1 MLNGAPNGPAAAV
14 TAQSVFP
21 SRASASPTNI
31 ATATGLYGSDGGAV
45 GGGTDGQGERKKRKK
60 NPRACDYC
68 RAHKL
73 KCEYMPDRDPPFCF
87 GCQKRGLVC
96 EAIQPTRMDAR
107 KKVKLEALE
116 NGTTND
122 FSFSTAT
129 KTLPGAPL
137 AETPEMP
144 SRPFT
149 GSFAGLDML
158 ARCVDRVSKR
168 MHERATSP
176 EEDEADTPV
185 VRVLGAS
192 PSEENFLLVSLTRL
206 ASAGETSLTHFFA
219 QLQPSE
225 DLQVAARQ
233 FGLAHRHDG
242 SIQTGG
248 GGGMAV
254 HRAHGELTSELVLD
268 LIRYY
273 AKHVQPLF
281 PVYSQEEL
289 ASFDTLSPFAILS
302 ICAIAALSE
311 NYSYEVFD
319 TVRAHLATAVEMFD
333 PFSHSSLDN
342 VQAILVMSQ
351 SPKLHGSNHAIA
363 GSRVFMRSSAAVRM
377 SQDIG
382 LHRRPPANLSTAEC
396 NRRMRVWLC
405 CVFSDSWYSARS
417 GQPGII
423 DLDDCYDYLSEPFDQ
438 ERHLVEQFK
447 LAVLLKRSVRA
458 LNRMRL
464 GRTTDQQL
472 RAILADF
479 DAWLARIPESLQ
491 FAGSDSSVQAGYLHA
506 LLSCFESIFLRPFVK
521 QDRDVP
527 SGIAF
532 RPSPARWFAVVNRSQ
547 LTIDWLLQ
555 TPGVLSISHTAF
567 YALTM
572 SASVQFFQHVKT
584 GDLRNL
590 SALEAVNKGLF
601 TWASRIKDGQLATRH
616 KVHKVAFL
624 LWQAAARRH
633 FPSVGV
639 KGKEV
644 EQAVSGVSSARATR
658 QSSPAPGTTAPTRI
672 ECATI
677 VEASANVSTANSISP
692 ALPATVFPADA
703 LSMPPASAEQSAT
716 SSPPTTLP
724 LPLSLAIPP
733 LPPTEGGLPDWLQT
747 EWQGW
752 CDSLMTDEWG
762 ALLQEDG
769 EWPSLPGMG

>member
-1 MLNGAPNGPAAAV
+1 MIDGSSAASTSAA
-14 TAQSVFP
+14 TARSVFP
-21 SRASASPTNI
+21 SPGPSTESASPNNVGTSV
-31 ATATGLYGSDGGAV
+31 YGTENGGV
-45 GGGTDGQGERKKRKK
+45 GGTDGQGERKKRKK

-87 GCQKRGLVC
+87 GCQKRGLIC
-96 EAIQPTRMDAR
+96 EAIQPARMDAR
-107 KKVKLEALE
+107 KKAKLEALE
-116 NGTTND
+116 NGTND
-122 FSFSTAT
+122 FSFSSPAT
-129 KTLPGAPL
+129 NALPDAPL
-137 AETPEMP
+137 VETPEMP
-144 SRPFT
+144 ARPFT

-158 ARCVDRVSKR
+158 AKCVDRVSKR

-176 EEDEADTPV
+176 EDDEADTPV
-185 VRVLGAS
+185 VRVL
-192 PSEENFLLVSLTRL
+192 
-206 ASAGETSLTHFFA
+206 GETSLTHFFA

-311 NYSYEVFD
+311 KYPYEIFQN
-319 TVRAHLATAVEMFD
+319 VRAHLATALEMFD

-351 SPKLHGSNHAIA
+351 SPELHGSNHAIA

-382 LHRRPPANLSTAEC
+382 LHRRPPANLSMAER
-396 NRRMRVWLC
+396 NRRMRVWMC

-438 ERHLVEQFK
+438 DRHLVEQFK
-447 LAVLLKRSVRA
+447 LGVLLKRAVRA

-601 TWASRIKDGQLATRH
+601 TWASRIKDGPLATRH

-633 FPSVGV
+633 VPLVGA

-644 EQAVSGVSSARATR
+644 EQAILGVSSGRATR
-658 QSSPAPGTTAPTRI
+658 QTSPAPLAAATTTANPMSDLSVN
-672 ECATI
+672 AD
-677 VEASANVSTANSISP
+677 ASATVSSANSVSP
-692 ALPATVFPADA
+692 ALPAAVFPQDP
-703 LSMPPASAEQSAT
+703 LPLASTDPSAT
-716 SSPPTTLP
+716 SSPPTIIP
-724 LPLSLAIPP
+724 VPLSLAIPP